1 MNKEQLKQ
9 KVLETIDKNRETII
23 STGEK
28 IFDNPELGYK
38 EFDTTKLIKAELEKL
53 GLNVEENIA
62 VTGVRAKAN
71 KDKDGP
77 TVAVMGELDSVI
89 CYDHEKA
96 NKETGAVHACGHNIQ
111 TAAMLGVAIG
121 LMSSDVIKEIDG
133 KVDFIGV
140 PAEEYVELE
149 YRSKIKEEGKMTY
162 FGGKQELILKGYLD
176 DVDMSMMIHSLNLP
190 EDKKVVIGSKGNG
203 FVGKEVQFIGQ
214 EAHAGSAPEEGINA
228 LNAAMLAMNNIHANR
243 ETFLDGDHIRVHPI
257 ITKGGDLVNV
267 VPADVRMETYVRG
280 RTIEGIED
288 ANKKVNRALKAG
300 ADAVGAKVK
309 ITEIPGYLPL
319 LNNDDM
325 DSIFKENALKL
336 VKDSEIE
343 EGGEFGGSTDFG
355 DVLHLMPSIHPF
367 IGGVQGNLHTRNF
380 RISDPE
386 TAYILPA
393 KIMALTVIDLLF
405 DGAKKAKEV
414 IDNFEPAMTKEEYLK
429 FLDKNSRIIEN

>member
-1 MNKEQLKQ
+1 
-9 KVLETIDKNRETII
+9 
-23 STGEK
+23 
-28 IFDNPELGYK
+28 
-38 EFDTTKLIKAELEKL
+38 
-53 GLNVEENIA
+53 
-62 VTGVRAKAN
+62 
-71 KDKDGP
+71 
-77 TVAVMGELDSVI
+77 
-89 CYDHEKA
+89 
-96 NKETGAVHACGHNIQ
+96 
-111 TAAMLGVAIG
+111 
-121 LMSSDVIKEIDG
+121 MSSDVIKELDG

-176 DVDMSMMIHSLNLP
+176 DVDMSIMIHSLNLP

-203 FVGKEVQFIGQ
+203 FVGKKVEFIGQ
-214 EAHAGSAPEEGINA
+214 EAHAGSAPEQGINA

-267 VPADVRMETYVRG
+267 VPADVHMETYVRG

-319 LNNDDM
+319 LNNNDM
-325 DSIFKENALKL
+325 DSLFKENALTL
-336 VKDSEIE
+336 VKESEIE

-380 RISDPE
+380 RITDPE

-405 DGAKKAKEV
+405 DGAKKANEI

>member
-23 STGEK
+23 ATGEK
-28 IFDNPELGYK
+28 IFENPELGYK
-38 EFDTTKLIKAELEKL
+38 EFETTKLIKAELEKL
-53 GLNVEENIA
+53 GLSVEKDIA

-89 CYDHEKA
+89 CYDHEKS
-96 NKETGAVHACGHNIQ
+96 NKETGAAHACGHHIQ

-121 LMSSDVIKEIDG
+121 LVSSEAVKELDG
-133 KVDFIGV
+133 KIDFIGV

-228 LNAAMLAMNNIHANR
+228 LNAAMLGY
-243 ETFLDGDHIRVHPI
+243 EQHPC
-257 ITKGGDLVNV
+257 K
-267 VPADVRMETYVRG
+267 
-280 RTIEGIED
+280 
-288 ANKKVNRALKAG
+288 
-300 ADAVGAKVK
+300 
-309 ITEIPGYLPL
+309 
-319 LNNDDM
+319 
-325 DSIFKENALKL
+325 
-336 VKDSEIE
+336 
-343 EGGEFGGSTDFG
+343 
-355 DVLHLMPSIHPF
+355 
-367 IGGVQGNLHTRNF
+367 
-380 RISDPE
+380 
-386 TAYILPA
+386 
-393 KIMALTVIDLLF
+393 
-405 DGAKKAKEV
+405 
-414 IDNFEPAMTKEEYLK
+414 
-429 FLDKNSRIIEN
+429 